1 MNIFALVL
9 KNLFRRKGRFIFTL
23 LGISIGMASFTALL
37 SMGGSMRGEV
47 TRQAQAMGANL
58 MIMPENICV
67 FNQIAIVTGETISES
82 LEYGVFEK
90 VSVLEGITVIPH
102 LTQKAAVKDNPAVI
116 GGILPEETRL
126 FREWE
131 IADGAYFTSQN
142 EDAVVIGSDFAN
154 RNEVSVGD
162 EVTIRQETLPVIGIL
177 DPTQSN
183 DDGMMFVPL
192 TVAQRIFQ
200 KEGYISYMS
209 AKVDDM
215 AKMDSY
221 IAAIVDTANVQ
232 VSTDEQLLGSVLA
245 ILGSVNIT
253 LQLVA
258 GVALIAAAFGI
269 INTMMTAVYERRR
282 EIGILQAI
290 GGKRSTIF
298 KIFVLESGLY
308 GLLGGIIGVAA
319 GLLAAV
325 FAGEFISQIGAN
337 DLLKGASPEAS
348 VDISL
353 VLMAVS
359 FSLVMSILSGLYPAW
374 KASGLTPMEAI
385 SYE

>member
-1 MNIFALVL
+1 MSIFSLVL

-58 MIMPENICV
+58 MIMPEDICV
-67 FNQIAIVTGETISES
+67 FNQIAIVTGDTISES

-102 LTQKAAVKDNPAVI
+102 LTQKAAVKDEPSVI
-116 GGILPEETRL
+116 GGILTKETRQ
-126 FREWE
+126 FRAWE
-131 IADGAYFTSQN
+131 IADGAYFASQDQ
-142 EDAVVIGSDFAN
+142 DAIVVGSDFAN
-154 RNEVSVGD
+154 RNELSVGD
-162 EVTIRQETLPVIGIL
+162 VVTIREEALPVIGIL
-177 DPTQSN
+177 EPTLSN
-183 DDGMMFVPL
+183 DDGMIFVPL
-192 TVAQRIFQ
+192 TVCQRLFQ

-209 AKVDDM
+209 AKVADIS
-215 AKMDSY
+215 KMDRY
-221 IAAIVDTANVQ
+221 IAAIVDTVNVQ
-232 VSTDEQLLGSVLA
+232 VSTDQQLLGSVLA

-290 GGKRSTIF
+290 GGKRSAIF
-298 KIFVLESGLY
+298 KIFVIESGLY
-308 GLLGGIIGVAA
+308 GLLGGIIGVAS

-337 DLLKGASPEAS
+337 DLLKGASPQAS
-348 VDISL
+348 IDISL
-353 VLMAVS
+353 IIIAVV
-359 FSLVMSILSGLYPAW
+359 FSLVISILSGLYPAW
-374 KASGLTPMEAI
+374 KAARLTPMEAI

>member
-162 EVTIRQETLPVIGIL
+162 EVTIRDETFPVIGIL

>member
-1 MNIFALVL
+1 MNIWNLVL
-9 KNLFRRKGRFIFTL
+9 KNLFRRKGRFVFTL
-23 LGISIGMASFTALL
+23 LGIAIGMAAFVALL

-47 TRQAQAMGANL
+47 TKQAQAMGANL
-58 MIMPENICV
+58 MIMPEEICI
-67 FNQIAIVTGETISES
+67 FNQIAIVTGDTISES
-82 LEYGVFEK
+82 LQYDVFEK
-90 VSVLEGITVIPH
+90 LSVIEGITVIPH

-116 GGILPEETRL
+116 GGILPEETKS

-131 IADGAYFTSQN
+131 ISDGIYFSSQN
-142 EDAVVIGSDFAN
+142 EEGVVVGSNFAS
-154 RNEVSVGD
+154 RNDLSVGD
-162 EVTIRQETLPVIGIL
+162 EVAIRGEQLPIIGIL
-177 DPTQSN
+177 GPTQSN
-183 DDGMMFVPL
+183 DDGMMFIPL

-221 IAAIVDTANVQ
+221 IASIVDTENVQ
-232 VSTDEQLLGSVLA
+232 VSTDEQLLVSVLA

-269 INTMMTAVYERRR
+269 VNTMMTAVYERRR
-282 EIGILQAI
+282 EIGIMQAI
-290 GGKRSTIF
+290 GGKSSTIF

-308 GLLGGIIGVAA
+308 GLLGGVAGVAV
-319 GLLAAV
+319 GLLASV

-337 DLLKGASPEAS
+337 DLLKGTSPQASFDVTLILTA
-348 VDISL
+348 I
-353 VLMAVS
+353 A
-359 FSLVMSILSGLYPAW
+359 FSLVISIFSGLYPAW
-374 KASGLTPMEAI
+374 KASRLTPVEAI
-385 SYE
+385 SHG